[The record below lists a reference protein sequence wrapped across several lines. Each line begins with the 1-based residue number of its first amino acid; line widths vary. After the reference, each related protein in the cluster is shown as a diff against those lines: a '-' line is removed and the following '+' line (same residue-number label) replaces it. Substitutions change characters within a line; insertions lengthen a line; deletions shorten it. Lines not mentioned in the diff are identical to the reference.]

1 MNMKRFSHVW
11 ACIVVLGVLAF
22 GQGRPTTEYADAI
35 AKSEEA
41 MQKLVASGTPGASIA
56 VAVNCEVVWS
66 EGFGY
71 ADVEA
76 QKKATAD
83 TQFGLGSIT
92 KALTA
97 ALYGKFVEKGLV
109 EWDVP
114 VQRYLPE
121 FPDKEV
127 TARMLAGHT
136 SGLADDFN
144 NANRLTTRHYTTR
157 EAMREITKPPLR
169 HAAGTAYYYGT
180 TTYTVLADVL
190 ERETGKSFDE
200 LMRAELL
207 VSLGM
212 DSTVVNTGP
221 PGQSATKSVFYERTG
236 EGKIIRT
243 PAYDPSFKLAGA
255 GYLSTAADV
264 ARFGSAMLPCGRGLS
279 QQVRAEL
286 WRPVRLKDGT
296 SPVTGT
302 GESMEVK
309 DTGIA
314 LGWNIAE
321 DKNGRRV
328 MHQPG
333 GGPGIS
339 SWLVVYPD
347 AGMVVAILSNR
358 TSAPVGGA
366 SLQTTLES
374 FLSATSGA
382 SSITARSEHF

>member
-1 MNMKRFSHVW
+1 MKMTKRFSQVW
-11 ACIVVLGVLAF
+11 ACIVVLSALAF
-22 GQGRPTTEYADAI
+22 GQGRPTTAYAEAI
-35 AKSEEA
+35 AKSDEA
-41 MQKLVASGTPGASIA
+41 MQKLVASGDTPGASIA

-76 QKKATAD
+76 QKKATAE
-83 TQFGLGSIT
+83 TQFGLGSVT
-92 KALTA
+92 KALTS

-114 VQRYLPE
+114 VQRYLPG
-121 FPDKEV
+121 FPHKEV

-136 SGLADDFN
+136 SGLTDDFD

-157 EAMREITKPPLR
+157 EAMKEITKPPLR

-180 TTYTVLADVL
+180 STYTVLADVL
-190 ERETGKSFDE
+190 ETKTGKSFDE
-200 LMRAELL
+200 LMWMELL
-207 VSLGM
+207 VPVGM
-212 DSTVVNTGP
+212 DSTVVNAGP
-221 PGQSATKSVFYERTG
+221 RGQSATKSVFYERTD
-236 EGKIIRT
+236 EGKIVRS
-243 PAYDPSFKLAGA
+243 PVYDPSFKLAGA

-264 ARFGSAMLPCGRGLS
+264 ARFGSAMLACGKGLS
-279 QQVRAEL
+279 DKVRAEL

-302 GESMEVK
+302 GEYMELK
-309 DTGIA
+309 DTGIG
-314 LGWNIAE
+314 LGWSIAE
-321 DKNGRRV
+321 DRSGRRV

-347 AGMVVAILSNR
+347 EGLVVAILSNR
-358 TSAPVGGA
+358 TSAPVGGPA
-366 SLQTTLES
+366 LQTTMKS
-374 FLSATSGA
+374 FLERTKTRAM
-382 SSITARSEHF
+382 F